1 MAAHGGYERARGAI
15 IQAALDRFATVT
27 RRPGYRHGR
36 DRVPEPRSDPV
47 AVRMTPSDA
56 RRLDVAVSLPVQDE
70 LAAPDYVRLGAMA
83 QATHRI
89 RLAPG
94 VVSIYTRGP
103 VLTGMAFAS
112 LASLAPGRVAMG
124 LGTGSHMIVEGW
136 NGRRLHAPLQTM
148 RETVALLRRIV
159 GGERVEADGPEVVV
173 SPYRL
178 QMPSPGPVP
187 VIIGPFNPGMTRLAG
202 EIADGVLLAWS
213 PLDELPGRIE
223 LIREGAVRAGRD
235 PATVEIGLYVQ
246 AYAGP
251 RVQEAVERFRRLVLE
266 YAVRPTHR
274 AAFVGS
280 FPEIDRATELWQRGD
295 RAGALALVPD
305 EAVHR
310 LVPIGDAARVVDRL
324 EEVRAL
330 GVTLPVLYAQSLDRG
345 DPASSAGTIAAVAA
359 EYRARAAAEPASG

>member
-1 MAAHGGYERARGAI
+1 MSPPAP
-15 IQAALDRFATVT
+15 QLLDI
-27 RRPGYRHGR
+27 G
-36 DRVPEPRSDPV
+36 
-47 AVRMTPSDA
+47 
-56 RRLDVAVSLPVQDE
+56 VSLPVQDE
-70 LAAPDYVRLGAMA
+70 LAAPDYVRLAQLAESEGYHTVFFGEIAGGEAFAVLGAMA
-83 QATHRI
+83 QATRRI

-103 VLTGMAFAS
+103 VLMGMGFAS
-112 LASLAPGRVAMG
+112 LASLAPGRVAIG

-136 NGRRLHAPLQTM
+136 NGRRLDAPLQTM
-148 RETVALLRRIV
+148 RETVDLLRRIV
-159 GGERVEADGPEVVV
+159 SGERVEAAGPQVNVA
-173 SPYRL
+173 PYRL

-213 PLDELPGRIE
+213 PPEELSQRIA
-223 LIREGAVRAGRD
+223 LVHEGAERAGRD
-235 PATVEIGLYVQ
+235 PASIEIGLYVQ

-251 RVQEAVERFRRLVLE
+251 RVDDALERFRRLVLE
-266 YAVRPTHR
+266 YAIRPTHR

-280 FPEIDRATELWQRGD
+280 FPEIDRATDLWNRGD

-305 EAVHR
+305 EAVHS
-310 LVPIGDAARVVDRL
+310 LVPIGEAATIVDRL

-345 DPASSAGTIAAVAA
+345 DPDSSAGTIAAVAA
-359 EYRARAAAEPASG
+359 EVRQRSGEGDAPAR

>member
-1 MAAHGGYERARGAI
+1 MSVTGVAEPSS
-15 IQAALDRFATVT
+15 DRF
-27 RRPGYRHGR
+27 
-36 DRVPEPRSDPV
+36 
-47 AVRMTPSDA
+47 
-56 RRLDVAVSLPVQDE
+56 DVAVSLPVQDE
-70 LAAPDYVRLGAMA
+70 LAAPDYVRLAELSEAEGYHTVFFGEIAGGEAFAVLGAMA

-148 RETVALLRRIV
+148 RETVELLRRIV
-159 GGERVEADGPEVVV
+159 SGDRVEAAGPEVVV

-213 PLDELPGRIE
+213 APDELAARIE
-223 LIREGAVRAGRD
+223 LVHEGAERAGRD
-235 PATVEIGLYVQ
+235 PSSIEIGLYVQ

-251 RVQEAVERFRRLVLE
+251 RVEEAVDRFRRLVLE

-295 RAGALALVPD
+295 RAGALALVPE

-310 LVPIGDAARVVDRL
+310 LVPIGEAATIVDRL

-345 DPASSAGTIAAVAA
+345 DPASSAGTITAVAA
-359 EYRARAAAEPASG
+359 EYRARAAVQSTGLPHRAGD